1 MSFTIQIVA
10 RYFMGYWP
18 AKLISL
24 LNIVITVGYGIIAC
38 IIAGQILSAV
48 SGGSMS
54 IVVGIIVTALI
65 SWLVTVFGM
74 AVFQTYQ
81 RQVFCLSEPTLYK
94 PLDADN
100 RQMGLDPTSGRPV
113 DIGRHRS

>member
-1 MSFTIQIVA
+1 
-10 RYFMGYWP
+10 MGYWP

-24 LNIVITVGYGIIAC
+24 LNLVITVGYGIIAC

-54 IVVGIIVTALI
+54 IVVGIIITTLI
-65 SWLVTVFGM
+65 SWLVAVFGM

-81 RQVFCLSEPTLYK
+81 RQGFCLSEPTVFK
-94 PLDADN
+94 SLDADSQ
-100 RQMGLDPTSGRPV
+100 QMGLDPTSDRPV
-113 DIGRHRS
+113 DIGRNRS

>member
-1 MSFTIQIVA
+1 
-10 RYFMGYWP
+10 MGYWP
-18 AKLISL
+18 TKLISL

-54 IVVGIIVTALI
+54 IVVGIIITTLV
-65 SWLVTVFGM
+65 SWLVAVFGM

-81 RQVFCLSEPTLYK
+81 RHDFCLSEPTIFRS
-94 PLDADN
+94 LDAD
-100 RQMGLDPTSGRPV
+100 G
-113 DIGRHRS
+113 

>member
-1 MSFTIQIVA
+1 
-10 RYFMGYWP
+10 MGYWP
-18 AKLISL
+18 GKLVSL

-54 IVVGIIVTALI
+54 IVVGIIITALI

-81 RQVFCLSEPTLYK
+81 RHGFYLSEPTVLK
-94 PLDADN
+94 SFGTN
-100 RQMGLDPTSGRPV
+100 GQQMGLDSTSDRPV
-113 DIGRHRS
+113 NIGRYRR

>member
-1 MSFTIQIVA
+1 
-10 RYFMGYWP
+10 MGYWP

-24 LNIVITVGYGIIAC
+24 LNIVIALGYGIIAC

-54 IVVGIIVTALI
+54 IVVGIIITTLV
-65 SWLVTVFGM
+65 SWLVAVFGM

-81 RQVFCLSEPTLYK
+81 RHEFCLPEPTIFRSLH
-94 PLDADN
+94 AD
-100 RQMGLDPTSGRPV
+100 G
-113 DIGRHRS
+113 

>member
-1 MSFTIQIVA
+1 
-10 RYFMGYWP
+10 MGYWP
-18 AKLISL
+18 GKLISL

-54 IVVGIIVTALI
+54 IVVGIIITALI

-81 RQVFCLSEPTLYK
+81 RHGFHLSEPTVLK
-94 PLDADN
+94 SFGTN
-100 RQMGLDPTSGRPV
+100 SQQMGLDSTSDRPV
-113 DIGRHRS
+113 NIGRYRS